1 MNRLAPLALL
11 AALLCAGT
19 AALAAGEIYKWT
31 DAKGQVHYSDT
42 PPPGQEHSR
51 VAVRGV
57 RQSIASAAADEA
69 AAEAA
74 AAAAS
79 PAKPVAPTQQS
90 NCDIAKRNL
99 DTFAKSTSV
108 VMDSD
113 GDGKPE
119 PLDEA
124 TRTAE
129 LARNQELVRIYCK
142 EE

>member
-1 MNRLAPLALL
+1 MNRLVPPALL
-11 AALLCAGT
+11 AAVLCAAT
-19 AALAAGEIYKWT
+19 AALASGEVYKWT
-31 DAKGQVHYSDT
+31 DEKGQVHYSDT
-42 PPPGQEHSR
+42 PPSGQVHSR

-57 RQSIASAAADEA
+57 RQSSASA

-74 AAAAS
+74 AADADAAAAA
-79 PAKPVAPTQQS
+79 PAKPAAPTPQS
-90 NCDIAKRNL
+90 NCDIARRNL
-99 DTFAKSTSV
+99 ETFAKSSSV

-124 TRTAE
+124 TRAAE
-129 LARNQELVRIYCK
+129 LARNQDLVRIYCK